1 MTAQSGEVRPYLF
14 SFYLPFFPPPIAGF
28 PFSLYYSPLCGR
40 CFCCRSAGM
49 AGKNGRTHTHTQG
62 YSFDNFGLNTRTH
75 TLGRIIRGFLRQNNS
90 LDAQPQQTSFYFFI
104 WLNFSWP
111 ATVAAFVSFKWKC
124 VAESPKTR
132 HRSTFLPFF
141 SFCCCCLEHFPTVC
155 NMQRAATVLENT
167 KGGLFLNAQ
176 QSTGQSRISCLLF

>member
-1 MTAQSGEVRPYLF
+1 PPAAGNAGGEWYLFSLFFFYSFFLLREEKGKIKGDGPSSSPFNSFFFFSFFIFVFNAKGRQQFQMTAQSGEVRPYLF

-28 PFSLYYSPLCGR
+28 PFSFYYSPLCGR

-62 YSFDNFGLNTRTH
+62 YSFDNFGLNTHTH

-111 ATVAAFVSFKWKC
+111 ATVAAFVSFK
-124 VAESPKTR
+124 
-132 HRSTFLPFF
+132 
-141 SFCCCCLEHFPTVC
+141 
-155 NMQRAATVLENT
+155 
-167 KGGLFLNAQ
+167 
-176 QSTGQSRISCLLF
+176 